1 MFAKK
6 VQFSENCW
14 TIHGILKHILMKTYY
29 YINIIILYILLYQ
42 CDTMYELFVLLF
54 CYFFIETNNM
64 DFSFN

>member
-6 VQFSENCW
+6 VQFNENCW

-42 CDTMYELFVLLF
+42 CDTTYELFVLLF